1 MIATVNC
8 HTKMRIQEDRY
19 NMSWLPKKEKRDP
32 KLVSAIDFAVE
43 KMTSHPVYKNNNS
56 L

>member
-1 MIATVNC
+1 
-8 HTKMRIQEDRY
+8 
-19 NMSWLPKKEKRDP
+19 MSWLQKREKLDL
-32 KLVSAIDFAVE
+32 KQSSVVDFAVE

>member
-1 MIATVNC
+1 
-8 HTKMRIQEDRY
+8 
-19 NMSWLPKKEKRDP
+19 MSWLPKGEELNPKRA
-32 KLVSAIDFAVE
+32 SAIDFAVE